1 MGRCRTMQ
9 WQIGLSFGDRHQPRD
24 WLAAARHFVRFTS
37 FDGMQYFAAA
47 VTEVAMGNAGRHAS
61 TVARVAR
68 LPTSRTLTT
77 RFVAES
83 HSPNSEVCEPKRN
96 STTSPHI
103 GHSAQPPRACPP
115 ATCRTWPVI
124 QLAWRDARKTHASA
138 MSSGVPTRPSGIAS
152 STSSMSSS
160 AIHPVWIGPGATALT
175 LTPCL
180 RGPTPHRVSAL
191 RAPLSTNRS
200 QPVRETRV
208 QSASRAQRSRDPDR
222 HQDSHNAL
230 RC

>member
-1 MGRCRTMQ
+1 HRMMQ
-9 WQIGLSFGDRHQPRD
+9 CEIGLSFVDRHQPRA
-24 WLAAARHFVRFTS
+24 WLAVARHCVRFTR
-37 FDGMQYFAAA
+37 FGGMQYFAAA

-103 GHSAQPPRACPP
+103 GQSAQPQRACPP

-124 QLAWRDARKTHASA
+124 QLAWRDARQTHASA
-138 MSSGVPTRPSGIAS
+138 MSSG
-152 STSSMSSS
+152 
-160 AIHPVWIGPGATALT
+160 
-175 LTPCL
+175 
-180 RGPTPHRVSAL
+180 
-191 RAPLSTNRS
+191 
-200 QPVRETRV
+200 
-208 QSASRAQRSRDPDR
+208 
-222 HQDSHNAL
+222 
-230 RC
+230 